1 MNESIIISSDRLM
14 YIHLYRFYTFP
25 LSKRLSFVLQKHFN
39 YTPLFNNQ
47 STSRL
52 HVRPSFDDAHPHISQ
67 EALDLRPP
75 GSPPSSLLR
84 CPHLS
89 HSHTFS
95 SSAFAL
101 RSTAYAYFDFNFLH
115 WKRHCFSTQ
124 PALELS
130 AGKIVDM
137 PLAQTGEET
146 TKSLDSDQLLV
157 NVSASATAALGNSN
171 NAELLDSDLE
181 KGKRAA
187 GYQHLL
193 VLKEDVLNFAAKKGI
208 IRNAYAA
215 LHADNVEQP
224 QGAEGCSVTPECQAH
239 FSANTSQITVN
250 GPHQVPSLNS
260 CFKEDSMEIIFK
272 GSHNIGVAMATPN
285 GLGVPNIKNVQ
296 SLSIL
301 EWYWTQ
307 LWNGDLG
314 ARK

>member
-137 PLAQTGEET
+137 PLAQTGE
-146 TKSLDSDQLLV
+146 
-157 NVSASATAALGNSN
+157 
-171 NAELLDSDLE
+171 
-181 KGKRAA
+181 
-187 GYQHLL
+187 
-193 VLKEDVLNFAAKKGI
+193 GI
-208 IRNAYAA
+208 A
-215 LHADNVEQP
+215 
-224 QGAEGCSVTPECQAH
+224 
-239 FSANTSQITVN
+239 
-250 GPHQVPSLNS
+250 
-260 CFKEDSMEIIFK
+260 
-272 GSHNIGVAMATPN
+272 
-285 GLGVPNIKNVQ
+285 
-296 SLSIL
+296 
-301 EWYWTQ
+301 
-307 LWNGDLG
+307 
-314 ARK
+314 